1 MSGEKG
7 IGATDKIGALLAAA
21 GAAMVVGFFLA
32 WVDLGDFGST
42 SGFDLARDGGWTNH
56 ALALAPL
63 AGVGLIALGLRGARE
78 ARSLGVLTGVV
89 VLGWTAY
96 QAGHDVVRW
105 LQWGGWLAIAGAAA
119 LIGSGAAKQRGL
131 ALVAGAVAGI
141 AFFLPWY
148 GGASGFEIARGAG
161 IDEFY

>member
-63 AGVGLIALGLRGARE
+63 A
-78 ARSLGVLTGVV
+78 GVV